1 MLWRLPAKRW
11 CPGWWN
17 WLKTDI
23 DGFKEFLRKFLRNF
37 LQASSPG
44 FPFASFSIFPYIQ
57 GLHYRGHLGT
67 LSLSFKDI
75 FRQVDERAREA
86 GSVILIAEIYHSK
99 NEDEKAGIAGCFWVQ
114 FPSKQFDNSSLAPPL
129 LRLNHWP
136 SAQYLFNLA
145 LDSLRLSESNIAI
158 VESTTNQ
165 ALDAANE
172 GPLCK
177 KMVPFVW
184 SFYIYILCII
194 VCIIYLM
201 YHI

>member
-1 MLWRLPAKRW
+1 M
-11 CPGWWN
+11 
-17 WLKTDI
+17 
-23 DGFKEFLRKFLRNF
+23 
-37 LQASSPG
+37 
-44 FPFASFSIFPYIQ
+44 
-57 GLHYRGHLGT
+57 GT

-99 NEDEKAGIAGCFWVQ
+99 NEDEKAGIAGCCWVQ
-114 FPSKQFDNSSLAPPL
+114 FPSKQFDNSSLAPP

-177 KMVPFVW
+177 KMVPSVW
-184 SFYIYILCII
+184 SFYIYIYIYI
-194 VCIIYLM
+194 VHIFI
-201 YHI
+201 YHISYVSYITYIMLL